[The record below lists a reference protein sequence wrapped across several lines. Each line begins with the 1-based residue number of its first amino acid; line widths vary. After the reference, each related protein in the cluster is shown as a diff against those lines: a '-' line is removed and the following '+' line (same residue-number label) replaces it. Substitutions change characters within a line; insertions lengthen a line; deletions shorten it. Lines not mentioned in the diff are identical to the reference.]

1 MTPFLSTVTDSF
13 GFGSGELGWELF
25 HKKEHTSELY
35 EALLTAGDDHGV
47 GDFGTYALNSL
58 RLEKG
63 FRSWGFE
70 VLYKH
75 SLINVISFLSNI
87 ALPEQ
92 CPSSVE
98 MFCCI
103 HVPWSIFTN

>member
-1 MTPFLSTVTDSF
+1 MDSF

-25 HKKEHTSELY
+25 HKNEHTAELY
-35 EALLTAGDDHGV
+35 EALLTAGDHHGI

-70 VLYKH
+70 VFYDGNLLMH
-75 SLINVISFLSNI
+75 FLT
-87 ALPEQ
+87 EQ
-92 CPSSVE
+92 RPSSSGRILS
-98 MFCCI
+98 C
-103 HVPWSIFTN
+103 